1 MSFAWKRKLLGP
13 TVLISAFALPAVTA
27 MADVVGTSS
36 PNEIGNGFG
45 RAGGAAYSYWMD
57 QQPGSLPAPVVK
69 AYHAT
74 KEAVH
79 DAYQDVKALTTEPP
93 TQQQGP
99 QRYGRAG
106 GYMGL
111 DILHSPIASRAS
123 G

>member
-1 MSFAWKRKLLGP
+1 MSFAWKRKLLAP
-13 TVLISAFALPAVTA
+13 MVLISAFALPAVTA
-27 MADVVGTSS
+27 MADVVGTRS

-57 QQPGSLPAPVVK
+57 QQPGNPPAPVVK
-69 AYHAT
+69 AYNAT

-79 DAYQDVKALTTEPP
+79 DAYNDVKAIATEPP

-106 GYMGL
+106 GFVGL
-111 DILHSPIASRAS
+111 DILQSPLASRAS
-123 G
+123 S